1 MTPPAAADK
10 PAEIF
15 GWPSSPARL
24 FGIAAAFLVIVETI
38 LLMAGFLNSR
48 LPVMRDGQITQIQ
61 VAALWLIV
69 AAPFALF
76 ALIYAGIE
84 LMAGR
89 VFEQS
94 PTRIHFVCTLF
105 AVLETV
111 RVYLG
116 WAATTA
122 SPAPAE
128 LTMQD
133 FRGVGAFLVLA
144 SGAFIWNLVTSRP
157 KSAVPR

>member
-1 MTPPAAADK
+1 MTPLAAADK

-24 FGIAAAFLVIVETI
+24 FGIAAAFFVVLETI
-38 LLMAGFLNSR
+38 LLMAGVLKSR
-48 LPVMRDGQITQIQ
+48 LPVMQGGQIKQVQIT
-61 VAALWLIV
+61 ALWLFV

-76 ALIYAGIE
+76 ALIYAVME
-84 LMAGR
+84 LKVER
-89 VFEQS
+89 VFQQS

-122 SPAPAE
+122 SPTPAV
-128 LTMQD
+128 LSMQD
-133 FRGVGAFLVLA
+133 FSGVGAFLILA
-144 SGAFIWNLVTSRP
+144 LGAFIWNLVASKAKPLVSR
-157 KSAVPR
+157 

>member
-1 MTPPAAADK
+1 MTPLAAADK
-10 PAEIF
+10 PSEIF

-24 FGIAAAFLVIVETI
+24 FGIAAAFFVVIETI
-38 LLMAGFLNSR
+38 LVMAGVLKSR
-48 LPVMRDGQITQIQ
+48 LPIMRDGQIQQVQI
-61 VAALWLIV
+61 AALWLLV

-76 ALIYAGIE
+76 ALIYAGFE
-84 LMAGR
+84 LKARR

-105 AVLETV
+105 AVLDTV

-122 SPAPAE
+122 SPTPAV
-128 LTMQD
+128 LTLTD
-133 FRGVGAFLVLA
+133 FSGVGAFLILA
-144 SGAFIWNLVTSRP
+144 LGAFSWNLVASKTKPLVSR
-157 KSAVPR
+157 

>member
-1 MTPPAAADK
+1 MTPLAAADK
-10 PAEIF
+10 PTEIF

-24 FGIAAAFLVIVETI
+24 FGIAAAFFVVVETI
-38 LLMAGFLNSR
+38 LLMVGVLNSR
-48 LPVMRDGQITQIQ
+48 LPVRRDGQITEMQI
-61 VAALWLIV
+61 AALWLIV

-84 LMAGR
+84 LKAKR

-122 SPAPAE
+122 SPTPAV
-128 LTMQD
+128 LTMTD
-133 FRGVGAFLVLA
+133 FSGAGAFLILA
-144 SGAFIWNLVTSRP
+144 LGAFIWNLVASKAPSPASR
-157 KSAVPR
+157 

>member
-1 MTPPAAADK
+1 MTPEAAVDK
-10 PAEIF
+10 PAGTF

-24 FGIAAAFLVIVETI
+24 FGIAAAFFVVMETI
-38 LLMAGFLNSR
+38 LVMAGFLKSR
-48 LPVMRDGQITQIQ
+48 LPVMQDGQIKQMQI
-61 VAALWLIV
+61 AALWLIV

-84 LMAGR
+84 LKAER

-105 AVLETV
+105 AVLETI

-122 SPAPAE
+122 SPTLAV
-128 LTMQD
+128 LTIQD
-133 FRGVGAFLVLA
+133 FGGVGAFAILA
-144 SGAFIWNLVTSRP
+144 LGAFVWNLVASRP

>member
-1 MTPPAAADK
+1 MTPLAAADK

-15 GWPSSPARL
+15 GWPSSPAVL

-38 LLMAGFLNSR
+38 LVTAGFMNSR
-48 LPVMRDGQITQIQ
+48 LPVMRDGQITQVQI
-61 VAALWLIV
+61 AALWLIV

-84 LMAGR
+84 LKAER
-89 VFEQS
+89 VFEQA

-122 SPAPAE
+122 SLTPAE

-133 FRGVGAFLVLA
+133 FGGVGAFLVLA
-144 SGAFIWNLVTSRP
+144 LGAFIWNLVTSRP
-157 KSAVPR
+157 KSAAAR

>member
-1 MTPPAAADK
+1 MTPLATADK

-24 FGIAAAFLVIVETI
+24 FGSAAAFLVLVETI
-38 LLMAGFLNSR
+38 LLLAGFLNSR
-48 LPVMRDGQITQIQ
+48 LPVIRDQQIAQMQ
-61 VAALWLIV
+61 VAALWLVV

-76 ALIYAGIE
+76 ALIYAGFE
-84 LMAGR
+84 LKSGR

-122 SPAPAE
+122 SPTPAE
-128 LTMQD
+128 LTIED
-133 FRGVGAFLVLA
+133 FPAAGAFLVLA
-144 SGAFIWNLVTSRP
+144 LGAFIWNLAASKA
-157 KSAVPR
+157 KSPALR

>member
-1 MTPPAAADK
+1 MTPLVAADK

-24 FGIAAAFLVIVETI
+24 FGIAAAFFVVIETI
-38 LLMAGFLNSR
+38 LLMAGVLKSR
-48 LPVMRDGQITQIQ
+48 LPVMRDGQIIQ
-61 VAALWLIV
+61 VQVAELWLCV

-84 LMAGR
+84 LKAGR
-89 VFEQS
+89 VFEQA

-105 AVLETV
+105 AVLELV
-111 RVYLG
+111 RVYLV

-122 SPAPAE
+122 SPTPAE

-144 SGAFIWNLVTSRP
+144 LGAFVWNVVTSRP
-157 KSAVPR
+157 KAAVRR

>member
-1 MTPPAAADK
+1 MRPEAAADK
-10 PAEIF
+10 PAATF

-24 FGIAAAFLVIVETI
+24 FGIAAVFFVVSDMILVK
-38 LLMAGFLNSR
+38 AGFLATR
-48 LPVMRDGQITQIQ
+48 LPAVQDGQVTQVQ
-61 VAALWLIV
+61 TGSLWLMV

-76 ALIYAGIE
+76 ALVYAGIE
-84 LMAGR
+84 LKGKRA
-89 VFEQS
+89 FEQS

-122 SPAPAE
+122 SPTPDV
-128 LTMQD
+128 LTITD
-133 FRGVGAFLVLA
+133 FSGAGAFLILA
-144 SGAFIWNLVTSRP
+144 LGAFIWNLAASKAKSPASR
-157 KSAVPR
+157 

>member
-1 MTPPAAADK
+1 MTPLAAADK

-24 FGIAAAFLVIVETI
+24 FGIAAAFFVVIETF
-38 LLMAGFLNSR
+38 LLMAGVLKSR
-48 LPVMRDGQITQIQ
+48 LPVMREGQIQQVQI
-61 VAALWLIV
+61 AALWLMV

-76 ALIYAGIE
+76 ALIYAGLE
-84 LMAGR
+84 LTARR

-122 SPAPAE
+122 SPTPAE

-133 FRGVGAFLVLA
+133 FRGVGAFLILA
-144 SGAFIWNLVTSRP
+144 LGAFIWNLVASKAKPPVSR
-157 KSAVPR
+157 